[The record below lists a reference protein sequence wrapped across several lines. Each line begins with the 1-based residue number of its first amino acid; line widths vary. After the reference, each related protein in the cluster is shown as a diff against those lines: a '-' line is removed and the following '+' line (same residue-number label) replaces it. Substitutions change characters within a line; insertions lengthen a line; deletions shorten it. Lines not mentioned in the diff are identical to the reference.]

1 MGFVGLESL
10 IIGGEFVIYNVYN
23 SYDLFWHDDINNK
36 KQISENTVEYIFW
49 EFTNYQTWKFNMASR
64 HFSIFYAS

>member
-36 KQISENTVEYIFW
+36 KQISENTVEYIF
-49 EFTNYQTWKFNMASR
+49 
-64 HFSIFYAS
+64 